1 MAIQSMISITIEAFA
16 LIVSIL
22 ISVSLIVQKRW
33 ERIDKVVLWMVS
45 FTVLLLF
52 NDILAYN
59 YRGNTS
65 SFARCIVR
73 ISNFGV
79 FAINYLM
86 LMGYGMCLRIYTKT
100 KSKIQILCFRAVS
113 VGIWI
118 SLIMLIISQFS
129 NFLYYFDSDNF
140 YHRGKFYL
148 LTQFVPILGGI
159 IYFGIII
166 ANRKNIQR
174 NELIALNVYLVLPFI
189 GTLLQS
195 FIYGYPIQTI
205 ACVLGCWGLYFSRE
219 VGIRNQLSKSL
230 ETGRE
235 KQNKLE
241 KALSVVNEQ
250 YSVLKSMSEI
260 FYSMHLIDLTNDSIK
275 EFNAKNEIKETLNNP
290 FGAVKMMADVIS
302 KVTSEDYK
310 TAALNFTDL
319 NTISDRMQNK
329 KIISEEFIGNRLGW
343 YRAQFIT
350 IENDAEGRP
359 VKIIFTTQGID
370 EEKRQRDL
378 LIKKSQTDELTG
390 FYNRRAYEED
400 IVKYKDE
407 QIGNDFVYISLD
419 VNSLK
424 KVNDTLGHVAGD
436 ELIVGACEC
445 MKRAFGDSGKLYRT
459 GGDEFVS
466 IISAGEKQLK
476 KVLNNFEEITKNWS
490 GNLVESLS
498 VSYGVVT
505 RKENPDISIDK
516 MAIIA
521 DQRMYSQKREY
532 YQRKGIDRR
541 NSQQDR
547 VRGLDN
553 NIISDPL

>member
-1 MAIQSMISITIEAFA
+1 MLNSENNPKTGREKMAIQSMISTTIEAFA
-16 LIVSIL
+16 LIVSLL
-22 ISVSLIVQKRW
+22 ISISIMSHKRW
-33 ERIDKVVLWMVS
+33 ERIDKIIFSMMS

-65 SFARCIVR
+65 DLARCIVR

-86 LMGYGMCLRIYTKT
+86 LIGYGMCLKIYTKT
-100 KSKIQILCFRAVS
+100 RNKLQILCFRAVLS
-113 VGIWI
+113 GAWGSI
-118 SLIMLIISQFS
+118 IMLIVSQFS
-129 NFLYYFDSDNF
+129 NFLYYFDTDNY

-148 LTQFVPILGGI
+148 LTQLVPIIGGI
-159 IYFGIII
+159 IYFTIII

-174 NELIALNVYLVLPFI
+174 NELIALNLYLVLPYV
-189 GTLLQS
+189 GTLIQI

-205 ACVLGCWGLYFSRE
+205 ACVLGCWGLYLSRE
-219 VGIRNQLSKSL
+219 IGIRNQLSQSL
-230 ETGRE
+230 ETEKE
-235 KQNKLE
+235 KQRELE
-241 KALSVVNEQ
+241 NALCVVNEQ
-250 YSVLKSMSEI
+250 YTVLKSMSEI

-290 FGAVKMMADVIS
+290 FGAVKMMTEVIN
-302 KVTSEDYK
+302 KVTNEEYK
-310 TAALNFTDL
+310 AAALKFTDL
-319 NTISDRMQNK
+319 NTISDRMKNK
-329 KIISEEFIGNRLGW
+329 KLISGEFIGNRLGW

-400 IVKYKDE
+400 IVQYKDKPIE
-407 QIGNDFVYISLD
+407 NDFVYISLD

-424 KVNDTLGHVAGD
+424 KVNDTMGHAAGD

-445 MKRAFGDSGKLYRT
+445 MKKAFGDFGKLYRT

-466 IISAGEKQLK
+466 IISADVEQLK
-476 KVLNNFEEITKNWS
+476 NILKNFEEITEKWT
-490 GNLVESLS
+490 GELVKSLS

-505 RKENPDISIDK
+505 RKENPDIPIDK
-516 MAIIA
+516 IAILA

-541 NSQQDR
+541 TNR
-547 VRGLDN
+547 A
-553 NIISDPL
+553 